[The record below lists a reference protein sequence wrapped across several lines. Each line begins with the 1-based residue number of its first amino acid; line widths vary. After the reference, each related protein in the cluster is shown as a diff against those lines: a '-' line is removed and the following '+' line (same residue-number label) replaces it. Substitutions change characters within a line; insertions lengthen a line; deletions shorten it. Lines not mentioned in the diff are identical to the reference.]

1 MTERATSPIRL
12 VLVDDHVIVREG
24 LRHVLDDPA
33 DFTIVGEGGTAAE
46 AIVLAGTLHPD
57 VLVLDIS
64 MPGGSGLHA
73 VPEILERAPQTRVL
87 MLSVHDDA
95 EYILES
101 VRVGAHGY
109 CLKDSAPSELRS
121 AIRTVFS
128 GDTFF
133 SPLVAQQ
140 VAQALR
146 EGRAV
151 KDQEPTPPP
160 KADVLSP
167 REREVLRCVADGR
180 ANKEIA
186 ALLGISTRTVEA
198 HRDALMKKLGIRTVA
213 GLTRYCL
220 DQGIDVGQSLT

>member
-1 MTERATSPIRL
+1 MTTPIRL

-24 LRHVLDDPA
+24 LRHVLDAPG
-33 DFTIVGEGGTAAE
+33 DFTIVGEGATSAE
-46 AIVLAGTLHPD
+46 AIALADSLRPD

-73 VPEILERAPQTRVL
+73 VPEILERAPQTRIL
-87 MLSVHDDA
+87 MLSVHDDV

-101 VRVGAHGY
+101 VRSGAHGY
-109 CLKDSAPSELRS
+109 CRKDAAPAELRA
-121 AIRTVFS
+121 AIRAVFA

-133 SPLVAQQ
+133 SPLVAQR

-146 EGRAV
+146 DGRAA
-151 KDQEPTPPP
+151 KDREPPP
-160 KADVLSP
+160 PPAADILSP
-167 REREVLRCVADGR
+167 REREVLRSIADGR
-180 ANKEIA
+180 ANKEIG

-198 HRDALMKKLGIRTVA
+198 HRVSLMKKLGIHTVA

-220 DQGIDVGQSLT
+220 VNGIEVGDTLT